1 MVVGASS
8 AFDITGTRMLES
20 DLLGADSAGTLY
32 PSDRVAAD
40 FARVMRSFGRSAWY
54 TLQAFAAGNDTQ
66 NGRKSAQSDG
76 ARVVRRLRDQ
86 G

>member
-1 MVVGASS
+1 MIVGASS
-8 AFDITGTRMLES
+8 AFDITGRRMLES

-32 PSDRVAAD
+32 PPDRVATD
-40 FARVMRSFGRSAWY
+40 FARVMRSFGRSAWW
-54 TLQAFAAGNDTQ
+54 TMQALAAGDDTQ

-76 ARVVRRLRDQ
+76 ARVVRCLRDR